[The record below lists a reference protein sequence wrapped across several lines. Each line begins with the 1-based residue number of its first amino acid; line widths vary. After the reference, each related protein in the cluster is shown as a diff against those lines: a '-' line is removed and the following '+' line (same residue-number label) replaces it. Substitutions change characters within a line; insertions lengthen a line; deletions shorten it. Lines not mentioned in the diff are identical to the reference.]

1 MHPLEFE
8 KAIREA
14 DLQALHDYKR
24 AKGPPPTLYKAGFL
38 AEKQE
43 VDKPFVFVASEESQD
58 RLGDTITA
66 AGWDLVGFKKNP
78 VFLWVHDYWTAPL
91 GTVPKVWIEGRQL
104 LNLVEWDEA
113 DEFARQI
120 KGKYERRILRA
131 ESVGFRAMEFEENSQ
146 GGITFT
152 KQELLEISAVPIPAH
167 PGALAKA
174 MAQRHFTITMPQ
186 VNWTIP
192 LDTTTAGSNTTIYTI
207 PSKTGDLRIPN
218 VIVQKRVIS
227 YDAAHS
233 GGTPKADQDAE
244 WDAGAEVAAA
254 SVDDLK
260 VMCAWVDPDQAE
272 DKGGYKLPHHKAS
285 GEHPVVFRACAA
297 VMAVMHGGRGGAN
310 IPDADWPGI
319 YSHIS
324 KHYEQFDMEAPPMEG
339 EAAITEPV
347 EKAGAVLNRTNR
359 DKLGRAIALLQEV
372 LTSAEKPADETP
384 KGVDT
389 EIIREACKA
398 LREELEIK

>member
-1 MHPLEFE
+1 MHPIEFE

-38 AEKQE
+38 KAEQE

-58 RLGDTITA
+58 RLGDVITA
-66 AGWDLVGFKKNP
+66 LGWDLAGFKKNP

-91 GTVPKVWIEGRQL
+91 GTVPKVWVEGRQL

-131 ESVGFRAMEFEENSQ
+131 ESVGFRAMEFEENTQ

-174 MAQRHFTITMPQ
+174 MAQRHFSIVMPQ
-186 VNWTIP
+186 VN
-192 LDTTTAGSNTTIYTI
+192 I
-207 PSKTGDLRIPN
+207 PSFWNPTPSEDNVTVTYSISNIP

-227 YDAAHS
+227 YEAAHPS
-233 GGTPKADQDAE
+233 GTPKADQEAE

-254 SVDDLK
+254 DVDDLK
-260 VMCAWVDPDQAE
+260 VMCAWVNPDQAE
-272 DKGGYKLPHHKAS
+272 DKGGYKLPHHRAS
-285 GEHPVVFRACAA
+285 GEHPVVFRACTA

-310 IPDADWPGI
+310 IPDGDWPGI
-319 YSHIS
+319 YSHIK
-324 KHYEQFDMEAPPMEG
+324 KHYAEFDMEAPPMEG
-339 EAAITEPV
+339 EAAITEPM
-347 EKAGAVLNRTNR
+347 EKAGAVLNRSNR
-359 DKLGRAIALLQEV
+359 DKLGRAISLLQEV
-372 LTSAEKPADETP
+372 LASAEKPADEGAKTGETLEEIEKAV
-384 KGVDT
+384 KGLSR
-389 EIIREACKA
+389 EIRGG
-398 LREELEIK
+398 